1 MTEAITFPRVGREW
15 RLDQARAGT
24 SPSRQDSERMDNY
37 EVAKVLDETDMLE
50 LAVSNFFLARAS
62 RDAAPAIRDQTVQV
76 ADLSEEQID

>member
-1 MTEAITFPRVGREW
+1 
-15 RLDQARAGT
+15 
-24 SPSRQDSERMDNY
+24 MDNY